1 MKTKKLSTIL
11 ITILVVIVEYGG
23 CKQSVAQD
31 NNFIVIDVMKNYPS
45 KKLILQ
51 DFMDVEYI
59 PLETNDNFICQGM
72 VLAVGKKI
80 ILIKNKIKDGDIFI
94 FNRNGKGLNK
104 INRMGNGNEEYT
116 NISGITLDEDKNEI
130 FVNDFLARKIL
141 VYDLLGKFKRSFKH
155 KDEASYLYIYNYDDR
170 NLICND
176 NSFHLEGERNKQSF
190 FIISKEDGNIIKKIE
205 ISFKKEKTPTLTF
218 ILDNK
223 RANSI
228 TPRNFPIIPYNNNW
242 IFMIPSSDTI
252 FKYSTLNHKVN
263 PFIIRTPSIQSMD
276 PEVFLFPGILTQ
288 KYYFLET
295 VKKEY
300 KINTQTDFPR
310 KKLLYDVIKKSI
322 YEYIV
327 YNNDYNG
334 RIENMS
340 TKTINNEIYFWDKI
354 EPDILIQANKKGE
367 IKGRLKEIA
376 ENLEEDSNPIIM
388 LVKHKKQQ

>member
-1 MKTKKLSTIL
+1 
-11 ITILVVIVEYGG
+11 
-23 CKQSVAQD
+23 
-31 NNFIVIDVMKNYPS
+31 
-45 KKLILQ
+45 
-51 DFMDVEYI
+51 
-59 PLETNDNFICQGM
+59 
-72 VLAVGKKI
+72 
-80 ILIKNKIKDGDIFI
+80 
-94 FNRNGKGLNK
+94 
-104 INRMGNGNEEYT
+104 
-116 NISGITLDEDKNEI
+116 
-130 FVNDFLARKIL
+130 
-141 VYDLLGKFKRSFKH
+141 
-155 KDEASYLYIYNYDDR
+155 
-170 NLICND
+170 
-176 NSFHLEGERNKQSF
+176 
-190 FIISKEDGNIIKKIE
+190 
-205 ISFKKEKTPTLTF
+205 
-218 ILDNK
+218 
-223 RANSI
+223 
-228 TPRNFPIIPYNNNW
+228 
-242 IFMIPSSDTI
+242 
-252 FKYSTLNHKVN
+252 
-263 PFIIRTPSIQSMD
+263 MD